1 MKKKLLI
8 ILVIIL
14 TNAIFLYT
22 SYRIISYELKF
33 DIPFKNKIESYM
45 EKKYGDHKFK
55 VVFYHRDYHHTEF
68 SQVFDYSDKYLAG
81 YFVYMRSDV
90 IPQFSVIIKGK
101 ELEEMTIAESFV
113 KEYYC
118 MKAGINIYDINN
130 ILDQMD
136 YWNKVEEKL
145 LKGKKAKEK
154 CEKLKKYLF
163 DKYDSIKDIKTYMGI
178 EIPKDLGHIPSLDEL
193 EELTEIQ
200 NFTIEI
206 DNEKDKN
213 RIDTEELKDSINK
226 YFNNTKNVTI
236 KTNDNKKFFI
246 DLKSKN

>member
-1 MKKKLLI
+1 
-8 ILVIIL
+8 
-14 TNAIFLYT
+14 
-22 SYRIISYELKF
+22 
-33 DIPFKNKIESYM
+33 
-45 EKKYGDHKFK
+45 
-55 VVFYHRDYHHTEF
+55 
-68 SQVFDYSDKYLAG
+68 
-81 YFVYMRSDV
+81 
-90 IPQFSVIIKGK
+90 
-101 ELEEMTIAESFV
+101 
-113 KEYYC
+113 
-118 MKAGINIYDINN
+118 
-130 ILDQMD
+130 
-136 YWNKVEEKL
+136 
-145 LKGKKAKEK
+145 
-154 CEKLKKYLF
+154 
-163 DKYDSIKDIKTYMGI
+163 MGI